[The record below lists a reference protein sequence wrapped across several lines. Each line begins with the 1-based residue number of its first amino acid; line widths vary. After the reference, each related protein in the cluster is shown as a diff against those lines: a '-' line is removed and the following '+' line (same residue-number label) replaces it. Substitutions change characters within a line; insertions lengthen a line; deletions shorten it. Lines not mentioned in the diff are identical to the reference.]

1 MGSLQTFSASSQ
13 LSLSQA
19 ALFPQNKNPS
29 RLGVASNA
37 AAMRE
42 TLPSSC
48 LSSPTP
54 VYSNSSQL
62 SLTQTKLFSPKK
74 KP

>member
-29 RLGVASNA
+29 RLAVASTA
-37 AAMRE
+37 AARRE
-42 TLPSSC
+42 TLPSSL

-54 VYSNSSQL
+54 V
-62 SLTQTKLFSPKK
+62 
-74 KP
+74 